1 MRAQEEAS
9 EGRKNIVRVMGDFR
23 PDLTAPFSNSDVPES
38 LRHHEILEIYRR
50 ASADTRPYYDCG
62 RDVETIEEENWVIRW
77 LLWHV
82 FRYRDD
88 RNRNRRQASPSR
100 SSSED
105 QNVVGVDG
113 QLGNHTRMSWP
124 RSSPLQ

>member
-1 MRAQEEAS
+1 M
-9 EGRKNIVRVMGDFR
+9 
-23 PDLTAPFSNSDVPES
+23 PFSNGDVPES
-38 LRHHEILEIYRR
+38 LRHREILNIYRH

-88 RNRNRRQASPSR
+88 RNKNRRQASPGS

-105 QNVVGVDG
+105 QNMDGVNG
-113 QLGNHTRMSWP
+113 SQGIQRRMAQSRP
-124 RSSPLQ
+124 RKREALC